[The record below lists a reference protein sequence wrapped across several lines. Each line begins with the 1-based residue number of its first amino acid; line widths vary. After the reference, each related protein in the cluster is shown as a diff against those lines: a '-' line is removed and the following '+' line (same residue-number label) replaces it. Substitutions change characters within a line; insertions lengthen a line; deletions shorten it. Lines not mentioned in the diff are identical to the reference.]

1 MRIGS
6 LFCRSAPRPILQRR
20 GRSWGPREPAFT
32 RRTGEPAGSGSR
44 DLTLSQEVAMN
55 KSETTFLPCD
65 IEISC
70 KVLVINL
77 SGKAPCEFANTP
89 TGHQCLIRWLQLAGS
104 QIRICME
111 ATGLYGLDLAL
122 ALHAAGIAFMIVHPR
137 SARNFA
143 RAMMQR
149 SKTDRLDAILLREF
163 APPIP
168 FHPPRPPPP
177 PPPPLMP
184 LPHPL

>member
-20 GRSWGPREPAFT
+20 GRIGGPCEPACT
-32 RRTGEPAGSGSR
+32 RRTGEHAGSGSR
-44 DLTLSQEVAMN
+44 DLRLSQEVEMN
-55 KSETTFLPCD
+55 KSETAFLPCG

-104 QIRICME
+104 QIRVCME

-122 ALHAAGIAFMIVHPR
+122 ALHAAGIPFMIVHPR
-137 SARNFA
+137 SARNFG
-143 RAMMQR
+143 RAMIQPT
-149 SKTDRLDAILLREF
+149 KTNRL
-163 APPIP
+163 PPT
-168 FHPPRPPPP
+168 
-177 PPPPLMP
+177 
-184 LPHPL
+184 